1 MSENLNEVFTI
12 DFADSEVIT
21 VPIDDTLSNSGEAAD
36 AAAVGA
42 ALALKADLADIANIK
57 VNAQA
62 ADNQGQIY
70 IDGTDIPMS
79 TADTTTLKAAIDA
92 AAGRTAA
99 DIPMAGNDSTTVA
112 AKIASVEESATRT
125 GADIPLSD
133 ALGAPTIGTAIS
145 ALDGAVKSVN
155 GETADAN
162 GAVTLSRVGLA
173 GNLETAFKASSEGA
187 FLQRSSGGAAA
198 VVDGDANLLSVQGN
212 RVHTGYVEELIGI
225 SVQPAGSES
234 DLAATID
241 KATWRGYVAD
251 SGTTTFTYASSGTTW
266 KVNGSAVTIADY
278 GITVSGTPAN
288 NDKIVVSYVKEVRGT
303 IAVAF
308 GNDSATKRFVSTGW
322 NIFQASNGY
331 ARVVKYSNEY
341 GYRIDGAYTA
351 LQFAATYGGARST
364 ITPNSS
370 GLFQVP
376 SDGYVFVTGG
386 NSSTTAIYPT
396 WSDWINGTPNEFQAF
411 SLTAVD
417 LSSVIANYFP
427 NGMFQVG
434 DTRDEIDIANG
445 QAINR
450 IDRMEYSDEN
460 LAAAI
465 ATGRAYEYDE
475 DYIYLVRATASTHS
489 ITLSGAFTVSD
500 HGTEYFE
507 GSDVGVYAK
516 STYGMNLKNKLERD
530 TVTISQQTLSDAEQ
544 AQVRKNI
551 GAASGAQLDALS
563 DGFFLVKKYSCTFT
577 SLQSGY
583 TTPMTKSDMN
593 VQDIEGYI
601 PVGLLRYY
609 SNQNGIAIS
618 GWNMFANADE
628 QFIRIT
634 NAANATK
641 TGSIEIYVLWARTG
655 VVDNQVD

>member
-42 ALALKADLADIANIK
+42 ALALKANAADIANIK
-57 VNAQA
+57 VNEQQ

-79 TADTTTLKAAIDA
+79 TTDTTTLKAAIDA

-99 DIPMAGNDSTTVA
+99 DIAMGSSDSTTVA

-133 ALGAPTIGTAIS
+133 ALGAPTIGAAIS

-162 GAVTLSRVGLA
+162 GAVTLSRIGLA

-187 FLQRSSGGAAA
+187 FLQRTSGGAAA
-198 VVDGDANLLSVQGN
+198 VVDGDSNLLSVMGN

-251 SGTTTFTYASSGTTW
+251 SGTTTFTYTSSAW
-266 KVNGSAVTIADY
+266 KVNGSTVTMADY

-322 NIFQASNGY
+322 NLFQASNGY

-341 GYRIDGAYTA
+341 GYRIDGAFTA
-351 LQFAATYGGARST
+351 LQFAATYGGSRSA
-364 ITPNSS
+364 IVPNSS
-370 GLFQVP
+370 GVFQVP

-417 LSSVIANYFP
+417 LSSVLSSYFP

-450 IDRMEYSDEN
+450 IDRMDYSAEN

-489 ITLSGAFTVSD
+489 VTISGTFTVSD

-516 STYGMNLKNKLERD
+516 CTYGMNLKNKLERD

-563 DGFFLVKKYSCTFT
+563 DGFFLVKKYSFTFT

-583 TTPMTKSDMN
+583 SYSLTRSDVG

-601 PVGLLRYY
+601 PVCLLKYY
-609 SNQNGIAIS
+609 ANQNGIAIS
-618 GWNMFANADE
+618 GWNMFASADE

-641 TGSIEIYVLWARTG
+641 TGSVEIYVLWARTG

>member
-1 MSENLNEVFTI
+1 MSENLNEVFEEAME
-12 DFADSEVIT
+12 DALVIT

-42 ALALKADLADIANIK
+42 ALALKANASDIASIK
-57 VNAQA
+57 VNEQQ
-62 ADNQGQIY
+62 ADNQGQILLSGE
-70 IDGTDIPMS
+70 DVPVSDTDTRTI
-79 TADTTTLKAAIDA
+79 AAAIGA
-92 AAGRTAA
+92 AEGRTAA
-99 DIPMAGNDSTTVA
+99 DIHMSGADNTTIA
-112 AKIASVEESATRT
+112 EKIAAVEDDATRN
-125 GADIPLSD
+125 GAEIPLTE
-133 ALGAPTIGTAIS
+133 ALGAPSIAEAVG
-145 ALDGAVKSVN
+145 ALQGAVKTVN
-155 GETADAN
+155 GESADTN
-162 GAVTLSRVGLA
+162 GNVTLSRVGLA

-225 SVQPAGSES
+225 SVQPAASES

-251 SGTTTFTYASSGTTW
+251 SGTTTFTYTSSAW
-266 KVNGSAVTIADY
+266 KVNGSTVTMADY
-278 GITVSGTPAN
+278 GITVSGTPAS

-322 NIFQASNGY
+322 NLFQASNGY

-341 GYRIDGAYTA
+341 GFRIDGAYTA

-386 NSSTTAIYPT
+386 NSATTAIYPT

-450 IDRMEYSDEN
+450 IDRMEYSAEN

-516 STYGMNLKNKLERD
+516 CTYGMNLKNKLERD

-583 TTPMTKSDMN
+583 TTQMTKSDMS

-641 TGSIEIYVLWARTG
+641 TGSVEIYVLWARAG